1 MEEYVIIRGK
11 SKSIDKIKK
20 FVEDT
25 IKLEDNEI
33 IISDNLAKEYWIN
46 EFENLYYDEITKKT
60 ENHNKTRREILEEEF
75 GIFESSRGWENTEG
89 FDGWTN
95 YVPEDFLNKW

>member
-46 EFENLYYDEITKKT
+46 EFENLYYDEITKK
-60 ENHNKTRREILEEEF
+60 NRK
-75 GIFESSRGWENTEG
+75 S
-89 FDGWTN
+89 
-95 YVPEDFLNKW
+95 